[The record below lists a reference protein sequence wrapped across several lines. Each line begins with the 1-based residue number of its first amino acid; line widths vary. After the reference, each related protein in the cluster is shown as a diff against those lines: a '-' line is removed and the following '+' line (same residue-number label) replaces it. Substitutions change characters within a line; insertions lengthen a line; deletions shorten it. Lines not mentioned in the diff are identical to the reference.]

1 MKSLIALTLALVVV
15 APTAFAG
22 DKCCDKE
29 KASATVCEKG
39 KAACCESAKG
49 ECPVAKA
56 ALRKLLTT
64 HKGNQLVKQ

>member
-15 APTAFAG
+15 APTAFAD

-29 KASATVCEKG
+29 KACEKS

-64 HKGNQLVKQ
+64 HKGSQLVKQ